1 MAWTLVSRPSAG
13 LDIGTYSV
21 KLFARQSGPG
31 TARTWVAEAPIPGAE
46 PGSTPTP
53 ERAAA
58 AIAECL
64 SRAGLSA
71 RALRQVST
79 GIAGPDVIIK
89 QIALPPMDDR
99 EVAPALKFEARKH
112 LPFDP
117 QGMVID
123 HQVLGRHSEDRR
135 LDILLAAVSEDRV
148 QRHLAP
154 LKLLGIESDV
164 VDAAPLALTNAAL
177 GAAEDQGDARVL
189 LDIGYASSHLTLYQ
203 PGKPYFS
210 RRLDFG
216 GQNLTRA
223 VGAALKVPLDQAEAW
238 KLAASERDG
247 GSEPDWGS
255 DGMRAMVECL
265 RHDLMR
271 ELRSSFAFY
280 GTLAELPSPL
290 ELWISGGSARLPG
303 MAERLA
309 QLLACTV
316 NVLNPLASAPGALQS
331 SVRPSDGPQYGQAF
345 GLAIRTA

>member
-1 MAWTLVSRPSAG
+1 MAWKLFSRPSAG
-13 LDIGTYSV
+13 LDVGTYSV
-21 KLFARQSGPG
+21 KLLARQSGPG
-31 TARTWVAEAPIPGAE
+31 AALYWAAEAPIPGAE
-46 PGSTPTP
+46 PESTPTP

-58 AIAECL
+58 AIAQCL
-64 SRAGLSA
+64 SRAGLSP

-89 QIALPPMDDR
+89 QIALPPMDER

-123 HQVLGRHSEDRR
+123 HQILGRHSVDQR

-154 LKLLGIESDV
+154 LKLLGIESHV

-177 GAAEDQGDARVL
+177 GAAGGNGDARVL

-216 GQNLTRA
+216 GQHLTRA
-223 VGAALKVPLDQAEAW
+223 VGAALRVPLDEAEQW
-238 KLAASERDG
+238 KLAASERGG
-247 GSEPDWGS
+247 GSESDWGS
-255 DGMRAMVECL
+255 DGMRAIVECL
-265 RHDLMR
+265 RRDLMR

-280 GTLAELPSPL
+280 STLAELPSPL
-290 ELWISGGSARLPG
+290 KLWISGGSARLPG
-303 MAERLA
+303 LAERLA
-309 QLLACTV
+309 HLLECTV
-316 NVLNPLASAPGALQS
+316 NVLNPLASALGASES
-331 SVRPSDGPQYGQAF
+331 SVLPSDGPQYGQAF